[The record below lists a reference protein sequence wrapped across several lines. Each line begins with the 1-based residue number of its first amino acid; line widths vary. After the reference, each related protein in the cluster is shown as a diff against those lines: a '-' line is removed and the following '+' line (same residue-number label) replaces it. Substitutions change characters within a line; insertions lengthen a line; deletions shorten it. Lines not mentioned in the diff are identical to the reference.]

1 MMAPMMQKDAPQPG
15 RPEGTGDALANARL
29 AAIVESSFDAIISK
43 DLDGIITSWNPAA
56 ERLYGYSA
64 DEAIGQSILIVIPE
78 THRHEE
84 ETIIA
89 RIRDGQRIDTFE
101 TIRRR
106 RDGSL
111 VPVSLTVSP
120 IRTADGQIIGASK
133 IARDISESR
142 ESESRIR
149 LLLREVNHRVKNQYA
164 VILSMVRES
173 LKHTSS
179 PAEFEAKLRQR
190 IMALASSQD
199 LLVKVDW
206 KGVPLEALVLQQIE
220 PFGGLDRITV
230 SGPAVRMRPEAVQSL
245 GMALHELATNSA
257 RYGVLAHGGTI
268 AIDSSTPAKGSTH
281 QRESSRPSTPCSA
294 ASAGTAAISTP
305 SAIRTGTILRN
316 DIGTRRQNGEGATV
330 AQHDRAARV
339 AGQARYRHWHGS
351 SPDSSRK

>member
-56 ERLYGYSA
+56 ERLYGFSA

-106 RDGSL
+106 KDGSL

-268 AIDSSTPAKGSTH
+268 AIDWQVDEADHDAAFRLSWIEDAGEPPLIEDDNARRGFGSVV
-281 QRESSRPSTPCSA
+281 
-294 ASAGTAAISTP
+294 
-305 SAIRTGTILRN
+305 LR
-316 DIGTRRQNGEGATV
+316 
-330 AQHDRAARV
+330 RV
-339 AGQARYRHWHGS
+339 APQTLGGVARYEYADGRLEWTLSAPLKTVVADG
-351 SPDSSRK
+351 K